1 MDIRPAPGYHGS
13 WISEGETM
21 LRRLYAWTMR
31 CAEGPHAL
39 LALIAVSFAESS
51 FFPVPP
57 DTLLVPMALAQ
68 RQRAFVL
75 AAWCTAASVV
85 GGMAGYAIGSLLYES
100 LGKWI
105 VQFYGLGEGMEEFRQ
120 RYAEWGMW
128 IILLKGM
135 TPIPYKLVTIAS
147 GFAHYNFGLFVILS
161 VITRGIRFFLVA
173 GLVSYYGEP
182 IKGFVER
189 RLEAIALATVVIVV
203 SGFIIVKYVV

>member
-1 MDIRPAPGYHGS
+1 
-13 WISEGETM
+13 M

-31 CAEGPHAL
+31 RAEGPHAL

-68 RQRAFVL
+68 RNRALTL
-75 AAWCTAASVV
+75 AAWCTAASVL
-85 GGMAGYAIGSLLYES
+85 GGMLGYGIGSLLYES

-105 VQFYGLGEGMEEFRQ
+105 VNFYGYGEGMQEFRAK
-120 RYAEWGMW
+120 YAEWGMW

-147 GFAHYNFGLFVILS
+147 GFASYNFGLFVLLS
-161 VITRGIRFFLVA
+161 IVTRGIRFFLVA

-182 IKGFVER
+182 IQGFLER
-189 RLEAIALATVVIVV
+189 RLEAVALAMVAIVI
-203 SGFIIVKYVV
+203 SGFVIVKYVV